1 MAPETIRSNVLF
13 ALTRLTS
20 SGTTL
25 IKPMFDPQAP
35 SGISYPDAD
44 VAFNTKGIETEEI
57 LESLH
62 REGMLK
68 RTLLDIVRACP
79 KCGHVDVEAREVC
92 PSCRSPNLVLDELGA
107 TCIDCGTT
115 SQSPEFLLHCGKCRN
130 LFPQEAAKLRPLFA
144 YLISKSVLTE
154 TDSESI
160 AKKGVIELSGRF
172 ELHTPLIEE
181 IRRIMES
188 SAERVEKA
196 ISKLLESSGRSEVGP
211 RETAPIR
218 TAVRVMLSPALRK
231 TLEALSQLGS
241 ATAEEVASLTG
252 RTRPLESVYL
262 NQLVQM
268 GLVEKERRGQ
278 KIYFRR
284 LHQPPVSGGSDREVA
299 RSEQSVRDLT

>member
-1 MAPETIRSNVLF
+1 MF
-13 ALTRLTS
+13 ALTGLVS

-35 SGISYPDAD
+35 SGVSYPDAD
-44 VAFNTKGIETEEI
+44 MAFNTKGAETEEI

-62 REGMLK
+62 RAGMLK
-68 RTLLDIVRACP
+68 KTLLDFVRACP

-92 PSCRSPNLVLDELGA
+92 PSCRSPNLLFSERRV

-115 SQSPEFLLHCGKCRN
+115 SQSPEFLLHCGKCGD
-130 LFPQEAAKLRPLFA
+130 LFPQEAARLRPLFA
-144 YLISKSVLTE
+144 YLISKSVLT
-154 TDSESI
+154 DSEG
-160 AKKGVIELSGRF
+160 AARKNVIEVSGRL
-172 ELHTPLIEE
+172 ELHAPLIEE

-188 SAERVEKA
+188 SAERVERA
-196 ISKLLESSGRSEVGP
+196 ISKLIEASGRSEVSP
-211 RETAPIR
+211 RETAPTRHLVR
-218 TAVRVMLSPALRK
+218 TILSPALRK
-231 TLEALSQLGS
+231 TLEALSQLQS

-268 GLVEKERRGQ
+268 GFVAKERRGQ

-284 LHQPPVSGGSDREVA
+284 LHQSPVSGGTGREVA
-299 RSEQSVRDLT
+299 GSEQSVRDLT